1 MTKGNPDSSRKL
13 IIGVILSLA
22 GFSISANTL
31 PPLVTGL
38 ARSYAVNP
46 SLFGIAF
53 FFQYASFTVFSF
65 LSGYISGRGH
75 TKPELILVSALA
87 VAGVIL
93 PFINIIPTF
102 PAFILFMVIIGGCGG
117 LVESNGTSILTRYD
131 TSVQGKYVYVS
142 QLFYCLGAMI
152 APLVIGILQA
162 GHFSDGLIG
171 FAVGILTLIFALT
184 VYQLISSAMKIRTSY
199 TTTAAS
205 ENTLFGTSM
214 EKAPPLKTFFWFL
227 LVMLLY
233 VMIEISVGSW
243 LPTYLEYNGLMMPSS
258 ASLHL
263 TLFWAGLAATR
274 FLYIFIS
281 TGSIRMQLTLHIT
294 GILACTSFLFFTSES
309 PVAQAVAIFLLGGFC
324 GPVWP
329 LIVNLY
335 SKRYTSKHYVM
346 YLVGAGSLGA
356 LLGIIFTSVMLEY
369 KGIGSLMVVLGVYGC
384 LLVSACTV
392 LILKIR
398 RVTIYP

>member
-13 IIGVILSLA
+13 IIGVILSIA

-171 FAVGILTLIFALT
+171 FAVGMLTLIFALT
-184 VYQLISSAMKIRTSY
+184 VYLLIFSSQRNSTS
-199 TTTAAS
+199 
-205 ENTLFGTSM
+205 
-214 EKAPPLKTFFWFL
+214 
-227 LVMLLY
+227 
-233 VMIEISVGSW
+233 IS
-243 LPTYLEYNGLMMPSS
+243 
-258 ASLHL
+258 
-263 TLFWAGLAATR
+263 
-274 FLYIFIS
+274 
-281 TGSIRMQLTLHIT
+281 
-294 GILACTSFLFFTSES
+294 
-309 PVAQAVAIFLLGGFC
+309 AVAE
-324 GPVWP
+324 
-329 LIVNLY
+329 
-335 SKRYTSKHYVM
+335 YT
-346 YLVGAGSLGA
+346 
-356 LLGIIFTSVMLEY
+356 
-369 KGIGSLMVVLGVYGC
+369 
-384 LLVSACTV
+384 
-392 LILKIR
+392 
-398 RVTIYP
+398 